1 VTRLLHGEEFE
12 GKFHTFRSSVFRL
25 ETLQVY
31 ADSGEDDAISAFE
44 RGDLSPPPDPEQDAW
59 EAMIRA
65 NRAAGRTMQRVHV
78 VTEPLTLYMQFELAW
93 AYPPNIAAG
102 EDVRVIAAGGGW
114 PSTLP
119 HMDFWLFDDSEVMV
133 ARYKPDGSWLG
144 VEQVD
149 DRALLVSACQWRD
162 AALALSM
169 TWAQFMDRHPAVMS
183 RVPVG
188 VRNG

>member
-1 VTRLLHGEEFE
+1 MTRLLKGEEFE
-12 GKFHTFRSSVFRL
+12 GKFHTYRSSVFRL

-31 ADSGEDDAISAFE
+31 ADSGEDDAIEAFE

-78 VTEPLTLYMQFELAW
+78 VTEPLTPYMQFELAW

-102 EDVRVIAAGGGW
+102 EDVRVVAAGDGW

-119 HMDFWLFDDSEVMV
+119 RMDFWLFDDTEVLV
-133 ARYKPDGSWLG
+133 ARYRPDGSWLG

-149 DRALLVSACQWRD
+149 DPALLADARRWRD
-162 AALALSM
+162 AAVAASVP
-169 TWAQFMDRHPAVMS
+169 WAEFMARHPDVLS
-183 RVPVG
+183 RVPAG
-188 VRNG
+188 VHHG